1 MSACASRGWDM
12 VTARCTQWIRR
23 AAQAAAKLHCPVIP
37 SRSSSNEA
45 EIARSST
52 RYVLEG
58 AIVTAPRAR
67 TGLFVPME
75 STLYVAAPAAASA
88 PARVL
93 VYHTR

>member
-1 MSACASRGWDM
+1 MALAVGSTFSTPHHLQPCAESAAWAM
-12 VTARCTQWIRR
+12 PTTF
-23 AAQAAAKLHCPVIP
+23 
-37 SRSSSNEA
+37 
-45 EIARSST
+45 
-52 RYVLEG
+52 
-58 AIVTAPRAR
+58 AR